1 MPAGFL
7 RTAWTPDPH
16 GPFSWHLPG
25 RSFHRLFYLKA
36 AGRTLGSEVIAM
48 EATQGDRI
56 IVHGRTVGAADRHGV
71 ILEVRGQGGTPPY
84 RVRFDDGHETTMY
97 PGGDFAVERGT
108 ANQA

>member
-1 MPAGFL
+1 
-7 RTAWTPDPH
+7 
-16 GPFSWHLPG
+16 
-25 RSFHRLFYLKA
+25 
-36 AGRTLGSEVIAM
+36 M

-84 RVRFDDGHETTMY
+84 RVRFDDGHETIMY